1 MRLMQRGNF
10 KEKLTINQTQQ
21 VTLKKQLDRLG
32 WLRVLAF
39 IGGVAIIVISNLE
52 HQMIGY
58 LVGFILLVFFTI
70 LVRQYNKTDSKKR
83 YYEAEEKVLK
93 EYLDRISDKWKNF
106 EENGEAYQG
115 NKSRVKDLDLLG
127 RSSLYQYICIAHTPF
142 GKKALAKALI
152 DGHKEKE
159 IILKRQQAV
168 KELMEDEEFALH
180 LQTLSMQMKL
190 QGDSTT
196 KKNLEEFI
204 IEAEKQK
211 KYVSRFMKI
220 LSIVLPFIT
229 LFALVIWIL
238 GYGWDYTNIVIEIGV
253 ILQLLI
259 VFWQM
264 RSTSIIFNP
273 IFEFNKNIGVYKE
286 FLVAIEEKSFK
297 SSYLKELQKQLLIS
311 GSPVQGI
318 ESLNKLTDSIKLR
331 HNFLA
336 NILLNGLVM
345 WDVHCKDAL
354 GIWNSRYGNDI
365 RKWLEIIGEVE
376 VLVSLAVIGR
386 VKKNY
391 CFPHII
397 DSRVPKIQF
406 THLAHPLITEEK
418 AVGNSLKM
426 EETTCIITGSNMSG
440 KTTFLRSIG
449 VNLALAYAGAPVVA
463 ETFSTSY
470 MEVFTSMR
478 IEDRVDEGIS
488 TFYAELLRIKEMIE
502 YGERHLPMLVLID
515 EIFKGTNSADRILGA
530 RETIKKLGKP
540 WLNVMVTTHDFELCN
555 LANESDRNTVN
566 YHFEE
571 YYKDNHI
578 QFDYKLKDGR
588 CKTTNAKYLL
598 KMVGILDSF

>member
-168 KELMEDEEFALH
+168 KELIEDEEFALH

-190 QGDSTT
+190 RGDSAS
-196 KKNLEEFI
+196 KENLEEFI
-204 IEAEKQK
+204 MEAEKQK
-211 KYVSRFMKI
+211 SYVSKFMKI
-220 LSIVLPFIT
+220 SSIMLPFVT
-229 LFALVIWIL
+229 LFALVISIL
-238 GYGWDYTNIVIEIGV
+238 GYGSEYMNIVAEIGV
-253 ILQLLI
+253 TLQLLI
-259 VFWQM
+259 IFWQI
-264 RSTSIIFNP
+264 RGTNVIFNP

-297 SSYLKELQKQLLIS
+297 SSYLKELQNQLLTS
-311 GSPVQGI
+311 GSPVEGI

-376 VLVSLAVIGR
+376 ALVSLAVIGR
-386 VKKNY
+386 VKENY

-406 THLAHPLITEEK
+406 TNLAHPLITEEK

-426 EETTCIITGSNMSG
+426 EEITCIITGSNMSG

-449 VNLALAYAGAPVVA
+449 VNLALAYAGAPVIA

-555 LANESDRNTVN
+555 LANESDRKTVN